1 MTLFISKFIR
11 ISLFTFIIVS
21 FSSCKKIFQ
30 KTQPIA
36 YANDA
41 AFDWFHYEGK
51 DEVFKTISK
60 SDDEYLNP
68 ILAGFYSDP
77 SICRVGNKFYLINS
91 SFVYFPGLPIFES
104 TDLVNWKQ
112 IGYVIDRNE
121 QANFSG
127 AGVSRGL
134 YAPTIRYNR
143 GTFYVIC
150 TNVSGGGNFIVTAKN
165 PQGPWSNPVLI
176 PEVNGIDPDIFFDE
190 DGKVYI
196 THNGPPPNN
205 ISMHNG
211 HRSIYVFEYDVE
223 NKKIIGESKLIVNGG
238 TDMAKKP
245 VWIEGPHI
253 IKKYGFYY
261 LICAQGG
268 TGYNHSEVVFR
279 SKNVFGPYESYE
291 NNPIL
296 TQSHLDSNRKN
307 EISSTGHAD
316 FVQLPNGDWWSVFL
330 GCRPYGSDLYNT
342 GRETFMMPVEW
353 KNGWLE
359 IVGGNKPLPFVN
371 KKPHLPSSKE
381 VVSPMTGNFIS
392 RDDFNGD
399 KLGFEWNFIRTPM
412 EKWYVL
418 NDGKLYITPRKESI
432 HTETN
437 FSFIGRR
444 QQHLQ
449 FEASTKLSYTLKNT
463 LQTAGLVAF
472 QNEKQYLL
480 LGKRLNSDG
489 RIEVYLEETAATV
502 NKGTPIILAK
512 KELGEKLKDLY
523 LKIEGKGRY
532 YDFYYKTS
540 EKEEWIILSKDVDA
554 SILSTKEAGG
564 FVGTY
569 LAMYASENQFSNL
582 K

>member
-1 MTLFISKFIR
+1 MLSIFKGCKLFLCL
-11 ISLFTFIIVS
+11 SLVMS
-21 FSSCKKIFQ
+21 FLSCKKISQ
-30 KTQPIA
+30 KTQPVA
-36 YANDA
+36 FSDYAS
-41 AFDWFHYEGK
+41 FDWFYYEGK

-60 SDDEYLNP
+60 SNDEYLNP
-68 ILAGFYSDP
+68 ILAGFYPDP
-77 SICRVGNKFYLINS
+77 SICKAGDKFYLINS
-91 SFVYFPGLPIFES
+91 SFSYFPGLPIFES

-112 IGYVIDRNE
+112 LGYVIDRKE
-121 QANFSG
+121 QADFSG
-127 AGVSRGL
+127 TGVSRGL
-134 YAPTIRYNR
+134 YAPTIRYNN

-150 TNVSGGGNFIVTAKN
+150 TNVSGGGNFIVTAKQ
-165 PQGPWSNPVLI
+165 PQGPWSNPILI
-176 PEVNGIDPDIFFDE
+176 PEANGIDPDIFFDE

-196 THNGPPPNN
+196 SHNGPPPNN
-205 ISMHNG
+205 VSVHNG
-211 HRSIYVFEYDVE
+211 HRAIYMFEYDIV
-223 NKKIIGESKLIVNGG
+223 NKKMIGESKLIVNGG

-253 IKKYGFYY
+253 IKKDGLYY

-296 TQSHLDSNRKN
+296 TQSHLDPNRKN
-307 EISSTGHAD
+307 QITTTGHAD

-330 GCRPYGSDLYNT
+330 GCRPYGADLYNT

-353 KNGWLE
+353 KNGWPE

-371 KKPHLPSSKE
+371 KKPNLPSSTK
-381 VVSPMTGNFIS
+381 VISPRTGNFVS

-399 KLGFEWNFIRTPM
+399 KLGFEWNFIRTPLD
-412 EKWYVL
+412 KWFEL
-418 NDGKLYITPRKESI
+418 NKGKLYIKPRKESI
-432 HTETN
+432 HKETN

-444 QQHLQ
+444 QQHMQ
-449 FEASTKLSYTLKNT
+449 FEASTKLSYTLTNI
-463 LQTAGLVAF
+463 LQTVGLVAF

-480 LGKRLNSDG
+480 LGKRLNADG
-489 RIEVYLEETAATV
+489 KIEVFLEETAETV
-502 NKGTPIILAK
+502 NNGLSTILAIN
-512 KELGEKLKDLY
+512 ELSDNSKDLY
-523 LKIEGKGRY
+523 LKIEGKKGF

-540 EKEEWIILSKDVDA
+540 EKEDWISLKKDVDGT
-554 SILSTKEAGG
+554 ILSTKEAKG

-569 LAMYASENQFSNL
+569 LAMYASLNHFGDN

>member
-1 MTLFISKFIR
+1 MSSISKVCKLFL
-11 ISLFTFIIVS
+11 SLLLVMS
-21 FSSCKKIFQ
+21 FLSCKKIFQ

-36 YANDA
+36 NVNDA
-41 AFDWFHYEGK
+41 AFDWFYYEGK

-60 SDDEYLNP
+60 SNDEYLNP
-68 ILAGFYSDP
+68 ILAGFHPDP
-77 SICRVGNKFYLINS
+77 SICKAGDKYYLINS
-91 SFVYFPGLPIFES
+91 SFAYFPGLPIFES
-104 TDLVNWKQ
+104 TDMVNWKQ
-112 IGYVIDRNE
+112 VGHVIDRKE
-121 QANFSG
+121 QADFFG
-127 AGVSRGL
+127 TGVSRGL
-134 YAPTIRYNR
+134 YAPTIRYNK

-150 TNVSGGGNFIVTAKN
+150 TNVSGGGNFIVTAQK
-165 PQGPWSNPVLI
+165 PQGPWSNPILI
-176 PEVNGIDPDIFFDE
+176 PEANGIDPDIFFDE
-190 DGKVYI
+190 DGRVYI
-196 THNGPPPNN
+196 SHNGPPPNN
-205 ISMHNG
+205 VSVHNG
-211 HRSIYVFEYDVE
+211 HRAIYMFEYDIA
-223 NKKIIGESKLIVNGG
+223 NKKMIGESKLIVNGG
-238 TDMAKKP
+238 TDMTIKP
-245 VWIEGPHI
+245 VWIEGPHV
-253 IKKYGFYY
+253 IKKDGFYY

-296 TQSHLDSNRKN
+296 TQSHLDPNRKN
-307 EISSTGHAD
+307 QITTTGHAD

-330 GCRPYGSDLYNT
+330 GCRPYGADLYNT

-353 KNGWLE
+353 KNGWPE

-371 KKPHLPSSKE
+371 KKPDLPFSKE
-381 VVSPMTGNFIS
+381 TVRPTTGNFVS

-399 KLGFEWNFIRTPM
+399 KLGFEWNFIRTPL
-412 EKWYVL
+412 EKWYEL
-418 NDGKLYITPRKESI
+418 SNGTLYIKPRKESI

-444 QQHLQ
+444 QQHMQ

-480 LGKRLNSDG
+480 LGKRLNVDG
-489 RIEVYLEETAATV
+489 KIEVFIEQTATKI
-502 NKGTPIILAK
+502 NNGNPTILAK
-512 KELGEKLKDLY
+512 NVLKGESKDLY
-523 LKIEGKGRY
+523 LKIEGKSRY

-540 EKEEWIILSKDVDA
+540 EKGEWIPLAKDIDA
-554 SILSTKEAGG
+554 SLLSTKEAGG

-569 LAMYASENQFSNL
+569 LAMYVSENHFSGQN